1 MDSPGY
7 IKCTVCKVIAVQK
20 SVEGGGRG
28 ETLYS
33 NKLVRDLAVNFAY
46 PVARHFGPFYRHC

>member
-20 SVEGGGRG
+20 SVEGGGKG
-28 ETLYS
+28 G
-33 NKLVRDLAVNFAY
+33 NAVLQQIS
-46 PVARHFGPFYRHC
+46 P